1 LADCC
6 KTAAS
11 QNDESCLMQ
20 AILHRLEE
28 QKLQALFTSSQ
39 KRGSIQ
45 KLLQAVTSRL
55 QQDKP
60 KADML
65 MIMAVGD

>member
-1 LADCC
+1 
-6 KTAAS
+6 
-11 QNDESCLMQ
+11 
-20 AILHRLEE
+20 LHRLEE

-55 QQDKP
+55 QRDKP

>member
-1 LADCC
+1 
-6 KTAAS
+6 
-11 QNDESCLMQ
+11 MQ